1 MIKPNVISD
10 KLLSNEEEL
19 FAAYEVRKPKMVGKE
34 LNRMQE
40 GVKMLVREL
49 YDLLWRNAN
58 LLFEADIVDNEK
70 LSNHMNMKAK
80 KFLAGGESVFAQQL
94 HRGAGGRVQNH

>member
-10 KLLSNEEEL
+10 KLLSNDKEL
-19 FAAYEVRKPKMVGKE
+19 FAAYEVRKPEMVGKE

-58 LLFEADIVDNEK
+58 LLFEADIVDNA
-70 LSNHMNMKAK
+70 NHINMKAK
-80 KFLAGGESVFAQQL
+80 KFLAGGVSVFAQQL
-94 HRGAGGRVQNH
+94 PRGA

>member
-19 FAAYEVRKPKMVGKE
+19 FAAYEVRKPEMVGKE

-49 YDLLWRNAN
+49 YDSTV
-58 LLFEADIVDNEK
+58 EE
-70 LSNHMNMKAK
+70 H
-80 KFLAGGESVFAQQL
+80 
-94 HRGAGGRVQNH
+94 

>member
-1 MIKPNVISD
+1 MI
-10 KLLSNEEEL
+10 L
-19 FAAYEVRKPKMVGKE
+19 M
-34 LNRMQE
+34 
-40 GVKMLVREL
+40 
-49 YDLLWRNAN
+49 WRNTN
-58 LLFEADIVDNEK
+58 LLFEADIVVNEK

>member
-10 KLLSNEEEL
+10 KLLSNDKEL
-19 FAAYEVRKPKMVGKE
+19 FVAYEVRKPEMVGKE

-49 YDLLWRNAN
+49 YDLLWRNTN
-58 LLFEADIVDNEK
+58 LLFETDIIVNEK
-70 LSNHMNMKAK
+70 LSTNHMNMKAK
-80 KFLAGGESVFAQQL
+80 KFLAGGESVFAQHL
-94 HRGAGGRVQNH
+94 PRGA